1 MNVTNC
7 ICKYENVT
15 ELELKAHIGSPT
27 TKCTK
32 SLFCIFLNSG
42 FQVRMCSTCGS
53 VKEKKSHIL
62 PKLHK

>member
-1 MNVTNC
+1 MNITDC

-32 SLFCIFLNSG
+32 SLFCIFLN
-42 FQVRMCSTCGS
+42 F
-53 VKEKKSHIL
+53 IDL
-62 PKLHK
+62 PDFRSERALYLDQKRLYFAKIA